1 MVINSDD
8 SSSDIG
14 RTTMRFFLRL
24 LGAYAMVGL
33 LAGGAS
39 AAQCEGPITENEALK
54 AEDARYAAQ
63 TGNDFAAMAQLFAYD
78 PVYVHSSGTVDSKDS
93 YIERQRSN
101 ALRYRAMRR
110 SDVKVRVYG
119 CVAII
124 TGAGNFDVT
133 VIGKDSAVSL
143 LFHSI
148 WVKTDSGVRFV
159 SWESTP
165 APAKP

>member
-1 MVINSDD
+1 
-8 SSSDIG
+8 
-14 RTTMRFFLRL
+14 MRFFLD
-24 LGAYAMVGL
+24 L
-33 LAGGAS
+33 LAAFAMAGLVASGAS
-39 AAQCEGPITENEALK
+39 AAQCEGSITENEALK

-63 TGNDFAAMAQLFAYD
+63 TSNDFAAMAQLFAD
-78 PVYVHSSGTVDSKDS
+78 DLVYVHSSGTVDSKDS

-133 VIGKDSAVSL
+133 VNGKDSSVSL

-148 WVKTDSGVRFV
+148 WAKTDSGVRFV

>member
-1 MVINSDD
+1 
-8 SSSDIG
+8 
-14 RTTMRFFLRL
+14 MRFFLSL
-24 LGAYAMVGL
+24 LGACAMVGL
-33 LAGGAS
+33 VAGGAS
-39 AAQCEGPITENEALK
+39 AAQCEGSITEDEALK

-63 TGNDFAAMAQLFAYD
+63 IGNDFAAMAQLFAD
-78 PVYVHSSGTVDSKDS
+78 DLVYVHSSGTVDSKAS

-101 ALRYRAMRR
+101 ALHYRAMRR
-110 SDVKVRVYG
+110 SDAKVRVYG
-119 CVAII
+119 CAAII

-133 VIGKDSAVSL
+133 VNGKDSTVNL

-148 WVKTDSGVRFV
+148 WVKTDSGVQFV

>member
-1 MVINSDD
+1 M
-8 SSSDIG
+8 
-14 RTTMRFFLRL
+14 MRLFLKV
-24 LGAYAMVGL
+24 LGAFIMAGL
-33 LAGGAS
+33 IAGGAS
-39 AAQCEGPITENEALK
+39 AAQCEGSITEDEALK

-63 TGNDFAAMAQLFAYD
+63 TGNDFAAMARIFAD
-78 PVYVHSSGTVDSKDS
+78 DLVYVHSSGVVDGKES
-93 YIERQRSN
+93 YIDRQRTH

-110 SDVKVRVYG
+110 SDAKVRVYG

-133 VIGKDSAVSL
+133 VNGKDSAVSL

-148 WVKTDSGVRFV
+148 WAKTDSGVQFV
-159 SWESTP
+159 SWESTS

>member
-1 MVINSDD
+1 
-8 SSSDIG
+8 
-14 RTTMRFFLRL
+14 MRHFLHV
-24 LGAYAMVGL
+24 LGAFAMAEL
-33 LAGGAS
+33 IAGGAS
-39 AAQCEGPITENEALK
+39 AAQCEGSITEDEALK

-63 TGNDFAAMAQLFAYD
+63 IGDDFAAMARLFAD
-78 PVYVHSSGTVDSKDS
+78 DLVYVHSSGAVDGKDS
-93 YIERQRSN
+93 YIQRQRSN

-124 TGAGNFDVT
+124 TGAGNFEVT
-133 VIGKDSAVSL
+133 VNGKESAVSL

-148 WVKTDSGVRFV
+148 WAKTNSGVQFV
-159 SWESTP
+159 SWEFTP